1 MFNQL
6 QDAQLIATS
15 GGALGPTAFEAEAIT
30 AAYEIGGIPHSI
42 NGIANS
48 SAERHEWIDNYIQ
61 TYGTPEQ
68 LAEIAERD
76 RINARHAEIW
86 TQNLI
91 DIGVLLPASNVNHSL
106 GRRC

>member
-1 MFNQL
+1 MFSQL

-42 NGIANS
+42 NGFANS
-48 SAERHEWIDNYIQ
+48 SAERHEWIANYIQ
-61 TYGTPEQ
+61 THGTPEQ

-76 RINARHAEIW
+76 RRNA
-86 TQNLI
+86 Q
-91 DIGVLLPASNVNHSL
+91 IGRTMTKGFVKELVRKNFREMLKL
-106 GRRC
+106 